1 MVFVSNENI
10 KMIKNIE
17 DNCRNIEDLK
27 LFIVD
32 NKIFIKVEETKK
44 PLKINERFIV
54 YLINYYG
61 KE

>member
-1 MVFVSNENI
+1 
-10 KMIKNIE
+10 MIKNIE